1 MSLLLKKNI
10 KLLVCDMA
18 GTIINEKGIIYDAIE
33 NTLNLIGYN
42 VEQSEK
48 ETWYGKDKREVLY
61 NHVHKHAIS
70 VPDID
75 FIVNTAED
83 LLITELE
90 KQYFSDSNIELM
102 EGVTDLFD
110 ELRINGTKVAL
121 NTGYPKNLQQKIIQ
135 NFNLEG
141 RIDAYISSEQVK
153 YGRPYPFM
161 IHNLMHQCEIE
172 TVSSVAK
179 IGDTVNDILE
189 GKNAGCGLTIGV
201 LSGAGKKEQLEKV
214 SDLIFKDISNLI

>member
-1 MSLLLKKNI
+1 
-10 KLLVCDMA
+10 
-18 GTIINEKGIIYDAIE
+18 
-33 NTLNLIGYN
+33 
-42 VEQSEK
+42 
-48 ETWYGKDKREVLY
+48 
-61 NHVHKHAIS
+61 
-70 VPDID
+70 
-75 FIVNTAED
+75 
-83 LLITELE
+83 
-90 KQYFSDSNIELM
+90 M
-102 EGVTDLFD
+102 EGVIDLFD

-189 GKNAGCGLTIGV
+189 GENAGCGLTIGV
-201 LSGAGKKEQLEKV
+201 LSGAGKKKQLKNV
-214 SDLIFKDISNLI
+214 SDLVFKDISNLI